1 MKTPEYATYVV
12 YPAALLDGWEV
23 VKECEDEAARFDSRE
38 EAIVYAKA
46 KAVFGGGAVVKLE
59 NWYGDTETTW
69 EVQPWPDRRLN
80 AGRSMVPPTVA

>member
-1 MKTPEYATYVV
+1 MKIPEYATYVV

-23 VKECEDEAARFDSRE
+23 VKECEDEPARFDSRE

-46 KAVFGGGAVVKLE
+46 KAVFDGGAVFKLE

-69 EVQPWPDRRLN
+69 KVQPRPDRRLN
-80 AGRSMVPPTVA
+80 AGRCMVPPTAA

>member
-23 VKECEDEAARFDSRE
+23 VKECEDEPACFHSRE
-38 EAIVYAKA
+38 EAIVFAKA
-46 KAVFGGGAVVKLE
+46 KAVFDGGAVVKLE

-69 EVQPWPDRRLN
+69 EVQPRPDRRLN
-80 AGRSMVPPTVA
+80 AGRCLVPPTAA